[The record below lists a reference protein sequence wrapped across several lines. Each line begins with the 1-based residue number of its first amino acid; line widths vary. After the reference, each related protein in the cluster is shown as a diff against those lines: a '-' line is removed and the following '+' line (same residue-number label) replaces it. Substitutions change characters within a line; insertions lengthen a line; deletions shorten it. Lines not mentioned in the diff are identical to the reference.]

1 MGQSDQARIAAL
13 DALLAEKRK
22 HEGYLEKL
30 ESRRGATPEHVFAR
44 LRNEYLTKLT
54 DLHVRASTEAEALG
68 ETLRADEA
76 ALEEIEQ
83 RLAAATEERIEGE
96 LRAEVGEYEPADWA
110 KMLKEIS
117 ARITTIEG
125 ERDEKKASFE
135 RVRGL
140 LHEARGSEALRA
152 LVAEELEAVAPIPE
166 PASAPAPAPVAA
178 VAPVAAPAPAPVAAV
193 APVAAPAPAPAA
205 PEAPELALEHPSV
218 PAPAPVAPA
227 PRVSAAIPN
236 PAPMPS
242 LEADIAAV
250 IEAASAPMPRPS
262 AAHTAPIVERP
273 SASPIVE
280 RPSAAP
286 VVERPSAKPPAAPM
300 SAGPSFDELAFLNSV
315 VGRTSTPVN
324 MDPPPPPRPSR
335 PVQQPAST
343 GPTAPIVP
351 RVSTQPGATAGADPD
366 TGPLGRPT
374 PRTSQAIKTLKC
386 QECGTLNYP
395 TEWYCERCGG
405 ELAAL

>member
-1 MGQSDQARIAAL
+1 MGQSEAARITAL

-76 ALEEIEQ
+76 AVVEIEQ
-83 RLAAATEERIEGE
+83 RLAAATEERVEGE

-117 ARITTIEG
+117 ARIAKIER
-125 ERDEKKASFE
+125 ERDERKASFE

-152 LVAEELEAVAPIPE
+152 LVAEELEAVAPIAE
-166 PASAPAPAPVAA
+166 PVSAAAPPAPPAPPAAPVAPPV
-178 VAPVAAPAPAPVAAV
+178 VAPPVV
-193 APVAAPAPAPAA
+193 APPVV
-205 PEAPELALEHPSV
+205 EAPELALEHPS
-218 PAPAPVAPA
+218 APAPGAAPA
-227 PRVSAAIPN
+227 LRIAASIPN

-242 LEADIAAV
+242 SLDADIAAV
-250 IEAASAPMPRPS
+250 IEAASAPVPRP
-262 AAHTAPIVERP
+262 AASQAAPIVERP
-273 SASPIVE
+273 SAAPITE

-286 VVERPSAKPPAAPM
+286 VVERPSAKPAAPM

-315 VGRTSTPVN
+315 VGRASTPVN
-324 MDPPPPPRPSR
+324 TDPPPPRPSR

-343 GPTAPIVP
+343 GPAAPIVP
-351 RVSTQPGATAGADPD
+351 RVSTQSGSDPD
-366 TGPLGRPT
+366 SGPLGRPT

>member
-76 ALEEIEQ
+76 AVAEIEQ

-96 LRAEVGEYEPADWA
+96 LRAEVGEYEPAEWT

-117 ARITTIEG
+117 ARITTIES

-166 PASAPAPAPVAA
+166 PASAPAPAPA
-178 VAPVAAPAPAPVAAV
+178 APVAEVAVPAPVAPAPAPVAV
-193 APVAAPAPAPAA
+193 T
-205 PEAPELALEHPSV
+205 EAPELALEPPSV

-227 PRVSAAIPN
+227 APAPRISAAIPN

-262 AAHTAPIVERP
+262 AAHAAPVAPIVERP
-273 SASPIVE
+273 SASPIAE

-286 VVERPSAKPPAAPM
+286 IVERPSAKPAAPM

-343 GPTAPIVP
+343 GPAAPIVP

>member
-76 ALEEIEQ
+76 AVVEIEQ

-96 LRAEVGEYEPADWA
+96 LRAEVGEYEPAEWA

-117 ARITTIEG
+117 TRIAKIES

-166 PASAPAPAPVAA
+166 PASAPAPAPA
-178 VAPVAAPAPAPVAAV
+178 APVAAPAPVAA
-193 APVAAPAPAPAA
+193 AAPAVPPAA
-205 PEAPELALEHPSV
+205 ATVEAPELALEHPS
-218 PAPAPVAPA
+218 APAAAPAASAPA
-227 PRVSAAIPN
+227 PRISAAIPN

-262 AAHTAPIVERP
+262 AATAPIVERP
-273 SASPIVE
+273 SASPITE

-343 GPTAPIVP
+343 GPAAPIVP
-351 RVSTQPGATAGADPD
+351 RVSTQPGATAGTDPD

>member
-76 ALEEIEQ
+76 AVVEIEQ

-96 LRAEVGEYEPADWA
+96 LRAEVGEYEPAEWA

-117 ARITTIEG
+117 ARIAKIES

-166 PASAPAPAPVAA
+166 PASAPAPA
-178 VAPVAAPAPAPVAAV
+178 APVAAPAPVAA
-193 APVAAPAPAPAA
+193 AAPQAA
-205 PEAPELALEHPSV
+205 ATVEAPELALEHPS
-218 PAPAPVAPA
+218 APVAPPAAAPIAAPA
-227 PRVSAAIPN
+227 PRTSAAIPN

-262 AAHTAPIVERP
+262 AATAPIVERP
-273 SASPIVE
+273 SASPITE

-343 GPTAPIVP
+343 GPAAPIVP
-351 RVSTQPGATAGADPD
+351 RVSTQPGATAGTDPD

>member
-76 ALEEIEQ
+76 AVAEIEQ

-110 KMLKEIS
+110 KMSKEIS
-117 ARITTIEG
+117 ARIAKIES

-166 PASAPAPAPVAA
+166 PASAPAPA
-178 VAPVAAPAPAPVAAV
+178 APVAEVSAPAPVA
-193 APVAAPAPAPAA
+193 PPAPPAPPAV
-205 PEAPELALEHPSV
+205 EAPELALEHPSA
-218 PAPAPVAPA
+218 PAPAAAPA
-227 PRVSAAIPN
+227 ARVSAAIPN
-236 PAPMPS
+236 PAPMPN

-262 AAHTAPIVERP
+262 AATAPIVERP
-273 SASPIVE
+273 SASPITE

-300 SAGPSFDELAFLNSV
+300 SGGPSFDELAFLNSV

-343 GPTAPIVP
+343 GPAAPIVP
-351 RVSTQPGATAGADPD
+351 RVSGQPGATAGADPD

>member
-30 ESRRGATPEHVFAR
+30 ESRRGATPEHVFSR

-76 ALEEIEQ
+76 AVVEIEQ
-83 RLAAATEERIEGE
+83 RLAAATEERVEGE

-117 ARITTIEG
+117 ARITKIER
-125 ERDEKKASFE
+125 ERDERKASFE

-166 PASAPAPAPVAA
+166 PASAS
-178 VAPVAAPAPAPVAAV
+178 
-193 APVAAPAPAPAA
+193 APAPAA
-205 PEAPELALEHPSV
+205 PVAPPVVAPPVVAPAAHAAPELALEHPSA
-218 PAPAPVAPA
+218 PAPAAASARA

-236 PAPMPS
+236 PAPMPN
-242 LEADIAAV
+242 LAADIAAV

-262 AAHTAPIVERP
+262 AVHTAPIVERP
-273 SASPIVE
+273 SASPIIE
-280 RPSAAP
+280 RSSAAP
-286 VVERPSAKPPAAPM
+286 VVERPSAKPPAPM

-315 VGRTSTPVN
+315 VGRSSTPVN
-324 MDPPPPPRPSR
+324 TDPPPPPRPSR
-335 PVQQPAST
+335 PVQQPTSA
-343 GPTAPIVP
+343 GPGAPIVP
-351 RVSTQPGATAGADPD
+351 RVSNQPGASLDADPD
-366 TGPLGRPT
+366 SGPLGRPT